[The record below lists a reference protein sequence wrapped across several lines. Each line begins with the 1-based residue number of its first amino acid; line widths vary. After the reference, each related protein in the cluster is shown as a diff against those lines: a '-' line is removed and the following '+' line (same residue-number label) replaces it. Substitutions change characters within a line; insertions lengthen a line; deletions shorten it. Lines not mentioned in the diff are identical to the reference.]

1 VFAAQ
6 HAVPVSQITLPSL
19 SISSFSQ
26 LNFEFVELGHD
37 SPSST
42 FPLEVDRMDSHCT

>member
-1 VFAAQ
+1 MFAAQ

-19 SISSFSQ
+19 SIISFSQ
-26 LNFEFVELGHD
+26 LNFEIVELEHD
-37 SPSST
+37 SPSLT